1 MSKYTIVTGHG
12 RIEFIKKG
20 DKFHLVAVDGKPLP
34 KPVQKIDG
42 KLGERKETDEGSL
55 VSE

>member
-42 KLGERKETDEGSL
+42 KLGKRKETDE
-55 VSE
+55 VSNISK